1 MEHEDVAADLIAQSR
16 RRSGLSQAELAR
28 RAGMARSVVNSYE
41 HGRRQPGV
49 DALARIA
56 AAAGLELRV
65 APAVRRLDDERS
77 GRVLAQVL
85 DLAEA
90 LPHRRRGRLTYPA
103 AAPSGRMSNLAERLV
118 AIHDSLTAAKVP
130 HAFGGAIALAY
141 CTEEPRGTR
150 DIDVNLFVGAATAPG
165 VLAELPEGVTI
176 RPVEVHAAER
186 DGQVRVWWDDTP
198 LDLFFAVHEFH
209 RDVAAN
215 VRLVPFVGRE
225 IPVIDCVAVVVFK
238 ALFNRTRDWADIE
251 AVGEAGTID
260 REAALGWV
268 ERLVGSDDPIATR
281 LAEVL

>member
-1 MEHEDVAADLIAQSR
+1 
-16 RRSGLSQAELAR
+16 
-28 RAGMARSVVNSYE
+28 
-41 HGRRQPGV
+41 
-49 DALARIA
+49 
-56 AAAGLELRV
+56 
-65 APAVRRLDDERS
+65 
-77 GRVLAQVL
+77 
-85 DLAEA
+85 
-90 LPHRRRGRLTYPA
+90 
-103 AAPSGRMSNLAERLV
+103 MSNLAERLV

-186 DGQVRVWWDDTP
+186 DAQVRVWWDDTP

>member
-1 MEHEDVAADLIAQSR
+1 
-16 RRSGLSQAELAR
+16 
-28 RAGMARSVVNSYE
+28 
-41 HGRRQPGV
+41 
-49 DALARIA
+49 
-56 AAAGLELRV
+56 
-65 APAVRRLDDERS
+65 
-77 GRVLAQVL
+77 
-85 DLAEA
+85 
-90 LPHRRRGRLTYPA
+90 
-103 AAPSGRMSNLAERLV
+103 MSNLAERLV
-118 AIHDSLTAAKVP
+118 AVHDSLTAAKVP

-186 DGQVRVWWDDTP
+186 DAQVRVWWDDTP